1 LVFASFNVILAD
13 FKPLALPHQSSA
25 ALFFL
30 LWIALSFPMLPL
42 AIALRWRPGKPISPS
57 QKIPLL
63 LGLYAL
69 APVALWLAGRF
80 STRIPAG
87 SGFGVYGLAW
97 DAALGRGL
105 GLGLL
110 MAIAGVGLW
119 LGAQGWLGWGC
130 WQGKRLSRSTGLSLI
145 MVALLGLLVGLVEEL
160 VFRGFLPLALSVDLS
175 LDEGMWLA
183 VAIANLLFALLHLVW
198 DGQATVPQLP
208 GLLVMGLVLSRACWA
223 AGGNLGLAWGLHA
236 GWIVAIASLE
246 TLGTLEPTGRVP
258 AWVTGL
264 EGKPLAGA
272 LGLMLMLGTAIALA
286 AIFRNPAAYG

>member
-1 LVFASFNVILAD
+1 MIFTN
-13 FKPLALPHQSSA
+13 FKPLALLNFGEA

-30 LWIALSFPMLPL
+30 VWIAFSFPVLLPL

-69 APVALWLAGRF
+69 APVALWLAGRL
-80 STRIPAG
+80 SATIPAG
-87 SGFGVYGLAW
+87 GGFGIYGLAW
-97 DAALGRGL
+97 GALLWRGL

-110 MAIAGVGLW
+110 LAIAGVGLW
-119 LGAQGWLGWGC
+119 LGVQVWLGWSH
-130 WQGKRLSRSTGLSLI
+130 WQGKPLSRSVGLSLSA
-145 MVALLGLLVGLVEEL
+145 VGLLGLLVGLVEEL

-175 LDEGMWLA
+175 LDGGMWLA
-183 VAIANLLFALLHLVW
+183 VTIANLLFSLLHLVW
-198 DGQATVPQLP
+198 EGRETVSQLP
-208 GLLVMGLVLSRACWA
+208 GLLVMGLVLSGACWT

-236 GWIVAIASLE
+236 GWIAAIASLE
-246 TLGTLEPTGRVP
+246 TLGNLEPTGRVP

-264 EGKPLAGA
+264 EGKPLAGL

-286 AIFRNPAAYG
+286 AIFKNPAAYG